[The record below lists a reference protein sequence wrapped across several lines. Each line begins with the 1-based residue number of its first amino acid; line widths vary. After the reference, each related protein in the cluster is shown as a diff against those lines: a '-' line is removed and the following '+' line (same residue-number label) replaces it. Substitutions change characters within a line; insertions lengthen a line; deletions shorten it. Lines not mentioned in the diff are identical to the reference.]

1 MLPPFAAAITC
12 GVNPSACVCHSLVFL
27 AHTHSPPPGLAGS
40 SALGE
45 LLKPQQNVQ
54 QGRPVSPL
62 SQSQL
67 VPVDALSWE
76 AVLGIVG
83 EILLSPL

>member
-1 MLPPFAAAITC
+1 MCVSQSGLSCPHPFST
-12 GVNPSACVCHSLVFL
+12 
-27 AHTHSPPPGLAGS
+27 TWTGS

-76 AVLGIVG
+76 AVLGVVG